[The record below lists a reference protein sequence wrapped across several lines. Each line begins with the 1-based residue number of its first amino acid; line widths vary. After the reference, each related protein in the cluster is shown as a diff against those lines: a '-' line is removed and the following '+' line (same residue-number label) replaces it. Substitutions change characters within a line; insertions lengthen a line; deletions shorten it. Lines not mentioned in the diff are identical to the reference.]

1 MLKVHAQ
8 KLGDVT
14 ILHLQGRI
22 VNTGET
28 KVLQDAV
35 SSASGF
41 GAVVMNFARVTGIDA
56 GGLGVL
62 LQLREQLQAS
72 GVEFRLMNVTLLVH
86 QVLEITR
93 LNSVFEV
100 IAEADVV
107 SLRSRPQ
114 VEVVAEAVT

>member
-8 KLGDVT
+8 RLGDVT

-22 VNTGET
+22 VTGET

-35 SSASGF
+35 SAASGF
-41 GAVVMNFARVTGIDA
+41 SAVVLNFARVTGIDA

-62 LQLREQLQAS
+62 LQLRQQLQAS
-72 GVEFRLMNVTLLVH
+72 RVEFRLMNVTLLVH

-114 VEVVAEAVT
+114 VEFVAEAVT